1 MSTVDP
7 KDLQNRDRTFA
18 NRKAFVLSEQAI
30 ETAKALA
37 EANAPKAPEV
47 LSTDTII
54 DPSWQRGRERQAAQ
68 TSG

>member
-18 NRKAFVLSEQAI
+18 DRKAFVLSEQAI

-37 EANAPKAPEV
+37 EAMDLGLK
-47 LSTDTII
+47 I
-54 DPSWQRGRERQAAQ
+54 
-68 TSG
+68 